1 MAQGF
6 DGGRR
11 RDYSESVSRPR
22 RQTRLSRATKRI
34 ADFFDRNMSTL
45 AGIAVASVAV
55 TVLCGIVGFSM
66 MILPDRTGVQ
76 KVIVPDMVGK
86 TYRAGELDE
95 NIFRVIIEYEYHGEL
110 PVGVV
115 VEQYPPANLERKVVR
130 GEHPCTLTLTVSR
143 GKNTVMLPQ
152 LSGVDARDARE
163 RLSALGIECVVV
175 YVPDSQGA
183 AGTVI
188 STDPA
193 AYTDVPVGG
202 SVTIKVSGA
211 EPGQVIMPALVG
223 LSETEARARLAELG
237 LETGSSEYISSDK
250 PAGTVLEQSSPFGAQ
265 MPRSATVY
273 LTVSK
278 G

>member
-11 RDYSESVSRPR
+11 RDYSKSVSRPR
-22 RQTRLSRATKRI
+22 RQTKLSRGAKRI

-66 MILPDRTGVQ
+66 MIMPDRTGVQ

-115 VEQYPPANLERKVVR
+115 VEQYPPANLERKVVP
-130 GEHPCTLTLTVSR
+130 GEHLCTVTLTVSR
-143 GKNTVMLPQ
+143 GKNTVMMPQ
-152 LSGVDARDARE
+152 LLGADVGEARE
-163 RLSALGIECVVV
+163 RLSALGLECDVI
-175 YVPDSQGA
+175 YAPDSQEA

-202 SVTIKVSGA
+202 SVTVKVSGA
-211 EPGQVIMPALVG
+211 EPRQVIMPALVG

-237 LETGSSEYISSDK
+237 LEIGSSEYISSDK
-250 PAGTVLEQSSPFGAQ
+250 PVGTVLEQSSPFGAQ
-265 MPRSATVY
+265 MPQGATVY